1 MVHIREYESSPL
13 KEVKKQEQDL
23 DPVFRP
29 SELVRL
35 HVLPSLIFIFISD
48 NYGHLE
54 QILSFIST
62 TNFDG

>member
-13 KEVKKQEQDL
+13 KEVKKQDL

-29 SELVRL
+29 TELVRL
-35 HVLPSLIFIFISD
+35 YVLPSLIFIYISD